1 MPIRSSLIKLTIF
14 VIISLAST
22 FVVISTLINPVT
34 GNTADYTAVLTDATG
49 LVAGSDV
56 QVSGVRIGR
65 VQGVSL
71 VDNQAMVDFQ
81 IEADQH
87 IPVDGRAVVRYADLL
102 GSRAL
107 TLEPGPSGAGATT
120 YLRPGA
126 QIPVQRTQPALDLTA
141 VLNGFRPLFDA
152 LDPAEVNQL
161 ATEIIGVFQ
170 GQGNTVN
177 SLLERTV
184 SVTQNLAS
192 KDQVIDQLLSN
203 LNSVLKVTMD
213 NRPNFVDMINSLNTF
228 VGGLATDR
236 TQIADTLDS
245 AATLAASLSGLV
257 DQVNPKLIPTLTS
270 LRATADTITT
280 NQAALSQGTTA
291 FDELFTKLGVAA
303 SYGSW
308 VNVYLCNFRFS
319 ALGQS
324 LDLEGPQRSAVCR

>member
-14 VIISLAST
+14 VVISVAST
-22 FVVISTLINPVT
+22 FVVISTLINPVN
-34 GNTADYTAVLTDATG
+34 GATADYTAVLTDATG
-49 LVAGSDV
+49 LVTGSDV
-56 QVSGVRIGR
+56 QISGVRIGR
-65 VQGVSL
+65 VQGVTL
-71 VDNQAMVDFQ
+71 VDNQAVVDFQ
-81 IEADQH
+81 IQADQR
-87 IPVDGRAVVRYADLL
+87 IPVDGLAVVRYADLL

-107 TLEPGPSGAGATT
+107 TLQPGPSGAGTT
-120 YLRPGA
+120 DYLRPGA

-152 LDPAEVNQL
+152 LDPAQVNQL
-161 ATEIIGVFQ
+161 ATEVIGVFQ
-170 GQGNTVN
+170 GQGDNVN
-177 SLLERTV
+177 SLLLRTV

-192 KDQVIDQLLSN
+192 KDQIIDQLLTN

-213 NRPNFVDMINSLNTF
+213 NRPNFVDMINSLNIF

-257 DQVNPKLIPTLTS
+257 DQVNPKLVPTLQS
-270 LRATADTITT
+270 LRATADVVTG
-280 NQAALSQGTTA
+280 NQAAINQGITA

-324 LDLEGPQRSAVCR
+324 LDLQGPQRSAVCR

>member
-14 VIISLAST
+14 VVISVAST
-22 FVVISTLINPVT
+22 FVVISTLINPVN
-34 GNTADYTAVLTDATG
+34 GATADYTAVLTDATG
-49 LVAGSDV
+49 LVTGSDV
-56 QVSGVRIGR
+56 QISGVRIGR

-71 VDNQAMVDFQ
+71 VDNHAVVDFQ
-81 IEADQH
+81 IQADKR
-87 IPVDGRAVVRYADLL
+87 IPVDGLAVVRYADLL

-107 TLEPGPSGAGATT
+107 TLQPGPSGAGTT
-120 YLRPGA
+120 DYLPPGA

-152 LDPAEVNQL
+152 LDPAQVNQL
-161 ATEIIGVFQ
+161 ATEVIGVFQ
-170 GQGNTVN
+170 GQGDNVN
-177 SLLERTV
+177 SLLLRTV

-192 KDQVIDQLLSN
+192 KDQIIDQLLTN

-257 DQVNPKLIPTLTS
+257 DQVNPKLVPTLQS
-270 LRATADTITT
+270 LRATADVVTG
-280 NQAALSQGTTA
+280 NQAAINQGITA

-324 LDLEGPQRSAVCR
+324 LDLQGPQRSAVCR